1 MVGTVS
7 NIVKDKGFGFIM
19 GDNGQE
25 YFFHMSEVPDS
36 GWIDIETEFFNK
48 GKGAVKV
55 TFEPVKT
62 PKGPRA
68 KGVVLFQP
76 E

>member
-1 MVGTVS
+1 MTGTVS
-7 NIVKDKGFGFIM
+7 NIIAAKKFGFIS

-25 YFFHMSEVPDS
+25 YFFHRE
-36 GWIDIETEFFNK
+36 ETLSNWDELVSDFSQAGA
-48 GKGAVKV
+48 GKIKV

-68 KGVVLFQP
+68 KDVTVF
-76 E
+76 EAE